1 MPDAVPLHVR
11 FPPGCRVRFSA
22 LARET
27 FALRRDVTSTV
38 VGYLPGEDCV
48 RIVRDGNRKRSRE
61 SWHAT
66 YLERLEDTDHA

>member
-1 MPDAVPLHVR
+1 MPDDVPLSVR

-22 LARET
+22 LAREK

-38 VGYLPGEDCV
+38 VGYLPAENCV
-48 RIVRDGNRKRSRE
+48 RIVRDGNRNRSRE

-66 YLERLEDTDHA
+66 YLERAEESEHA